1 MSGKEWFLLRECSSE
16 RHRKITKV
24 ARLTDLTS
32 DPLNPRARTPV
43 IIATRS
49 SPLARWQAEAVARHL
64 ATTDLKIEFLMLTTE
79 GDQNQSRQIQEMAG
93 QGVFVK
99 EVQRAVLEGRA
110 DVAVHSAKD
119 LMSSPTAGLSLAGFL
134 NRGDA
139 RDALIGASLGQLAH
153 GATVATGSARRR
165 AQLAH
170 LRPDLN
176 FVGLRGN
183 IATRVAAVE
192 RDDIDAAV
200 IALTALQRLELTD
213 AVEQILSLEEM
224 VPQVGQGAIAIEC
237 RDDDPASIERLQTIT
252 DDPTKRCVETERAY
266 LAELGGGCE
275 LPVGAHARLLDG
287 IIQLDAVLASADGAT
302 VLRFQEQGRDTVAL
316 GEAVAQQLLAN
327 GGSDLLEPSEG
338 NR

>member
-1 MSGKEWFLLRECSSE
+1 
-16 RHRKITKV
+16 
-24 ARLTDLTS
+24 
-32 DPLNPRARTPV
+32 V

-49 SPLARWQAEAVARHL
+49 SPLARWQAEAVARQL
-64 ATTDLKIEFLMLTTE
+64 ATIDLEIEFLMVTTE
-79 GDQNQSRQIQEMAG
+79 GDQDQSRQIQEMAG

-139 RDALIGASLGQLAH
+139 RDALIGASLGRLAH

-165 AQLAH
+165 SQLAH

-200 IALTALQRLELTD
+200 IALAALQRLELTD

-275 LPVGAHARLLDG
+275 LPVGAHACLQDG
-287 IIQLDAVLASADGAT
+287 IIQLDAVLASPDGAT
-302 VLRFQEQGRDTVAL
+302 VLRFQEQGRDTIAL
-316 GEAVAQQLLAN
+316 GKAVAQQLLAN
-327 GGSDLLEPSEG
+327 GGSALLEPSEG

>member
-1 MSGKEWFLLRECSSE
+1 
-16 RHRKITKV
+16 
-24 ARLTDLTS
+24 
-32 DPLNPRARTPV
+32 V

-49 SPLARWQAEAVARHL
+49 SPLARWQAEAVARQL
-64 ATTDLKIEFLMLTTE
+64 ATIDLEIEFLMVTTE
-79 GDQNQSRQIQEMAG
+79 GDQDQSRQIQEMAG

-139 RDALIGASLGQLAH
+139 RDALIGASLGRLTH

-165 AQLAH
+165 SQLAH

-200 IALTALQRLELTD
+200 IALAALQRLELTD

-275 LPVGAHARLLDG
+275 LPVGAHACLQDG
-287 IIQLDAVLASADGAT
+287 IIQLDAVLASPDGAT
-302 VLRFQEQGRDTVAL
+302 VLRFQEQGRDTIAL
-316 GEAVAQQLLAN
+316 GKAVAQQLLAN
-327 GGSDLLEPSEG
+327 GGSALLEPSEG

>member
-1 MSGKEWFLLRECSSE
+1 
-16 RHRKITKV
+16 V

-32 DPLNPRARTPV
+32 DPLNLRARTPV

-49 SPLARWQAEAVARHL
+49 SPLARWQAEAVARQL
-64 ATTDLKIEFLMLTTE
+64 ATIDLEIEFLMVTTE
-79 GDQNQSRQIQEMAG
+79 GDQDQSRQIQEMAG
-93 QGVFVK
+93 QGGFVK

-139 RDALIGASLGQLAH
+139 RDALIGASLGRLAH

-165 AQLAH
+165 SQLAH

-200 IALTALQRLELTD
+200 IALAALQRLELTD

-237 RDDDPASIERLQTIT
+237 RDDDPASIEQLQIIT

-302 VLRFQEQGRDTVAL
+302 VLRFQEQGRDTIAL
-316 GEAVAQQLLAN
+316 GKAVAQQLLAN
-327 GGSDLLEPSEG
+327 GGSALLEPSEG

>member
-1 MSGKEWFLLRECSSE
+1 
-16 RHRKITKV
+16 
-24 ARLTDLTS
+24 
-32 DPLNPRARTPV
+32 
-43 IIATRS
+43 
-49 SPLARWQAEAVARHL
+49 
-64 ATTDLKIEFLMLTTE
+64 
-79 GDQNQSRQIQEMAG
+79 
-93 QGVFVK
+93 
-99 EVQRAVLEGRA
+99 
-110 DVAVHSAKD
+110 
-119 LMSSPTAGLSLAGFL
+119 LMSSPTVGLSLAGFL

-139 RDALIGASLGQLAH
+139 RDALIGASLGRLAH

-165 AQLAH
+165 SQLAH

-200 IALTALQRLELTD
+200 IALAALQRLELTD

-275 LPVGAHARLLDG
+275 LPVGAHACLQDG
-287 IIQLDAVLASADGAT
+287 IIQLDAVLASPDGAT
-302 VLRFQEQGRDTVAL
+302 VLRFQEQGRDTIAL
-316 GEAVAQQLLAN
+316 GKAVAQQLLAN
-327 GGSDLLEPSEG
+327 GGSALLEPSEG

>member
-1 MSGKEWFLLRECSSE
+1 M
-16 RHRKITKV
+16 
-24 ARLTDLTS
+24 
-32 DPLNPRARTPV
+32 

-49 SPLARWQAEAVARHL
+49 SPLARWQAEAVARQL
-64 ATTDLKIEFLMLTTE
+64 ATIDLEIEFLMVTTE
-79 GDQNQSRQIQEMAG
+79 GDQDQSRQIQEMAG

-139 RDALIGASLGQLAH
+139 RDALIGASLGRLTH

-165 AQLAH
+165 SQLAH

-200 IALTALQRLELTD
+200 IALAALQRLELTD

-275 LPVGAHARLLDG
+275 LPVGAHACLQDG
-287 IIQLDAVLASADGAT
+287 IIQLDAVLASPDGAT
-302 VLRFQEQGRDTVAL
+302 VLRFQEQGRDTIAL
-316 GEAVAQQLLAN
+316 GKAVAQQLLAN
-327 GGSDLLEPSEG
+327 GGSALLEPSEG

>member
-1 MSGKEWFLLRECSSE
+1 
-16 RHRKITKV
+16 
-24 ARLTDLTS
+24 
-32 DPLNPRARTPV
+32 V

-49 SPLARWQAEAVARHL
+49 SPLARWQAEAVARQL
-64 ATTDLKIEFLMLTTE
+64 ATIDLEIEFLMVTTE
-79 GDQNQSRQIQEMAG
+79 GDQDQSRQIQEMAG

-139 RDALIGASLGQLAH
+139 RDALIGASLGRLTH

-165 AQLAH
+165 SQLAH

-200 IALTALQRLELTD
+200 IALAALQRLELTD

-275 LPVGAHARLLDG
+275 LPVGAHACLQDG
-287 IIQLDAVLASADGAT
+287 IIQLDAVLASPDGAT
-302 VLRFQEQGRDTVAL
+302 VLRFQEQGRDTIAL
-316 GEAVAQQLLAN
+316 GKAVAQQLLAN